1 MYDRLFTWIVSK
13 INDIIEL
20 RDIVSHGKC
29 TVIGVL
35 DIYGF
40 EIFDSNS
47 FEQLCINYCNE
58 KLQQLFIELVLK
70 QEQEEYRREGI
81 QWEEVTFKTSLY
93 STLHNL
99 SPFVGFVVVFVEFNP
114 CFNLGLIICD
124 NKEKR
129 TRNNM
134 NVEPRL
140 KWKHNS
146 DSHHFE

>member
-99 SPFVGFVVVFVEFNP
+99 SPFVRFVVVFSWL
-114 CFNLGLIICD
+114 NLIPLSIFVILCSG
-124 NKEKR
+124 
-129 TRNNM
+129 
-134 NVEPRL
+134 V
-140 KWKHNS
+140 
-146 DSHHFE
+146 

>member
-99 SPFVGFVVVFVEFNP
+99 SPFVGFVVVFSWL
-114 CFNLGLIICD
+114 NLIPLSIFVILCSG
-124 NKEKR
+124 
-129 TRNNM
+129 
-134 NVEPRL
+134 V
-140 KWKHNS
+140 
-146 DSHHFE
+146 

>member
-99 SPFVGFVVVFVEFNP
+99 SPFMGFVVVFTWL
-114 CFNLGLIICD
+114 NLIPLSIFVILCSG
-124 NKEKR
+124 
-129 TRNNM
+129 
-134 NVEPRL
+134 V
-140 KWKHNS
+140 
-146 DSHHFE
+146 

>member
-99 SPFVGFVVVFVEFNP
+99 SPFVGFVVVFSWL
-114 CFNLGLIICD
+114 NLIPLSVFVILCSG
-124 NKEKR
+124 
-129 TRNNM
+129 
-134 NVEPRL
+134 V
-140 KWKHNS
+140 
-146 DSHHFE
+146 

>member
-81 QWEEVTFKTSLY
+81 QWEEVTLKLHFTPLY
-93 STLHNL
+93 IT
-99 SPFVGFVVVFVEFNP
+99 
-114 CFNLGLIICD
+114 
-124 NKEKR
+124 
-129 TRNNM
+129 
-134 NVEPRL
+134 
-140 KWKHNS
+140 
-146 DSHHFE
+146 

>member
-70 QEQEEYRREGI
+70 QEQEEYQREGI

-99 SPFVGFVVVFVEFNP
+99 SPFVGFVVVFIWL
-114 CFNLGLIICD
+114 NLIPLSIFVILCSG
-124 NKEKR
+124 
-129 TRNNM
+129 
-134 NVEPRL
+134 V
-140 KWKHNS
+140 W
-146 DSHHFE
+146 

>member
-99 SPFVGFVVVFVEFNP
+99 SPFVGFVVVFSWL
-114 CFNLGLIICD
+114 NLIPLSIFVILCSGVC
-124 NKEKR
+124 
-129 TRNNM
+129 
-134 NVEPRL
+134 
-140 KWKHNS
+140 
-146 DSHHFE
+146 

>member
-99 SPFVGFVVVFVEFNP
+99 SLFVGFVVVFSWL
-114 CFNLGLIICD
+114 NLIPLSIFVILCSG
-124 NKEKR
+124 
-129 TRNNM
+129 
-134 NVEPRL
+134 V
-140 KWKHNS
+140 
-146 DSHHFE
+146 